1 MGTNLVCCTT
11 ELVPV
16 VLTIFPR
23 CGKHYKA
30 SLPPT
35 PPGLFFVDAKKHASD
50 IFYEGGLFA
59 SPASSSSPL
68 LALRCS
74 PVIQPYLPE
83 DNTNAASSDV
93 AVLVDAPVTYSKIAN
108 AAPVTLSNTL
118 APLSVKI
125 SIGGQQI
132 AQGTIAL
139 NSTTTIPI
147 SLQSLTPRAQPYNIT
162 CTAVLSGQTYT
173 ATGSLS
179 YLPSPPP
186 SIGSVTKVDLRTGAL
201 LAKPANG
208 KSGPYAPV
216 YPIGFYTSFDDY
228 LAQDLTIPAKL
239 AAQGYVVR

>member
-1 MGTNLVCCTT
+1 
-11 ELVPV
+11 
-16 VLTIFPR
+16 
-23 CGKHYKA
+23 
-30 SLPPT
+30 
-35 PPGLFFVDAKKHASD
+35 
-50 IFYEGGLFA
+50 
-59 SPASSSSPL
+59 

-74 PVIQPYLPE
+74 PIIQPYLPE
-83 DNTNAASSDV
+83 DNTSSGSSNV
-93 AVLVDAPVTYSKIAN
+93 AILVDAPVTYSKIAN
-108 AAPVTLSNTL
+108 AVPVTLSSTVSPFTVN
-118 APLSVKI
+118 I
-125 SIGGQQI
+125 SINGQQL
-132 AQGTIAL
+132 AQGTVAF
-139 NSTTTIPI
+139 NSTTTIPF

-162 CTAVLSGQTYT
+162 CTAAVSGQTYT

-179 YLPSPPP
+179 YLPTPPP